1 MQQNNLSL
9 KSPFSFNNRELTRLT
24 ISYAS
29 YRKYSGPR
37 VQFQGKFIELYLKSS
52 FITGPDSMN
61 QCCSYFNKM
70 QKYPTSLPDPLS
82 EAQFIDTRMSSKC
95 PPLFQSL
102 FYGIFLNTFFF
113 NSAFPLFLA
122 ALPSLCDFGSSKKGQ
137 YLHPLHLKC
146 GILTTEPRRKSQHF
160 ALKKGISTCFNN

>member
-1 MQQNNLSL
+1 MQQKNLSL

-37 VQFQGKFIELYLKSS
+37 VHFQGKFIELYLKSS

-70 QKYPTSLPDPLS
+70 QKHPTSLPHPLS
-82 EAQFIDTRMSSKC
+82 EAQFIGIRMSSKY

-102 FYGIFLNTFFF
+102 FYGIFLNTFYFF
-113 NSAFPLFLA
+113 KTPPSPFFCLHCLA
-122 ALPSLCDFGSSKKGQ
+122 CVILVPQKKD
-137 YLHPLHLKC
+137 C
-146 GILTTEPRRKSQHF
+146 
-160 ALKKGISTCFNN
+160 TCTLYI

>member
-1 MQQNNLSL
+1 MQQKNLSL

-113 NSAFPLFLA
+113 LTP
-122 ALPSLCDFGSSKKGQ
+122 PSPFFWLHCPACVILVPQKKD
-137 YLHPLHLKC
+137 
-146 GILTTEPRRKSQHF
+146 
-160 ALKKGISTCFNN
+160 STCTLYI